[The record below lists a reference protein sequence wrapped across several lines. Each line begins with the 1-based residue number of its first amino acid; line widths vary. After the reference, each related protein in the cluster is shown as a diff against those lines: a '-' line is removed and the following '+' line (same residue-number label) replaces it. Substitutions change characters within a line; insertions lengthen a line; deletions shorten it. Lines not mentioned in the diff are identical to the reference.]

1 MKEVNR
7 LIDLFFSQIGGSV
20 WLPFD
25 YIYIK
30 FKMSGNFFQKRGIQ
44 AKKIVLKYS
53 RKFSPR
59 AQQGE
64 KYEQDLHRKDQGCL
78 PA

>member
-1 MKEVNR
+1 MKGVNR

-30 FKMSGNFFQKRGIQ
+30 FKMSGIFFKKGVYKR
-44 AKKIVLKYS
+44 KKL
-53 RKFSPR
+53 
-59 AQQGE
+59 
-64 KYEQDLHRKDQGCL
+64 C
-78 PA
+78 